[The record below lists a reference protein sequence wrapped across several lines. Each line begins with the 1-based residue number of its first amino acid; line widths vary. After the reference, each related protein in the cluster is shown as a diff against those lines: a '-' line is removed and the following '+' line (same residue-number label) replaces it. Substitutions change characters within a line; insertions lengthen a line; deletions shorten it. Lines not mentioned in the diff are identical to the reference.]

1 MGQRVAIAR
10 ALLMDPRVLLLD
22 EATSA
27 LDAESEGIVTQAI
40 EQAMVGRTWLI
51 VAHRL
56 STVKGADQIVLIEH
70 GNLVDK
76 GTHEE
81 MLERCVKYQDLVRRQ
96 LQSAGDSEGPVRKTV
111 VYVKDQ
117 NDKANGKGVGG
128 GPVEMGSM
136 SSP

>member
-40 EQAMVGRTWLI
+40 EQAMVGRTTLI

-70 GNLVDK
+70 GNLV
-76 GTHEE
+76 
-81 MLERCVKYQDLVRRQ
+81 RRQ
-96 LQSAGDSEGPVRKTV
+96 LQSAGDNEGPVRKTV

-117 NDKANGKGVGG
+117 KDKANG
-128 GPVEMGSM
+128 
-136 SSP
+136 